1 MKYLLI
7 FLSVLQISDGVI
19 THFAVRNGLVQEGN
33 RLIESIVREGNFLL
47 PKVIGVFLSVSILWV
62 IYKLFP
68 RVALTATSSIVMFYG
83 VVMAWNLSRLFK
95 A

>member
-1 MKYLLI
+1 MKHLLI
-7 FLSVLQISDGVI
+7 FLSVLQTSDGVI

-47 PKVIGVFLSVSILWV
+47 PKVIGVLISVFILWG

-83 VVMAWNLSRLFK
+83 VVMAWNLSILFR